1 MSKKKQKPH
10 FVQLELFPEY
20 ALPQGGGESVSE
32 KKPRGR
38 KAKGDNK

>member
-20 ALPQGGGESVSE
+20 ALPQGGESVSE

>member
-1 MSKKKQKPH
+1 MKSKKQKPH

-20 ALPQGGGESVSE
+20 ALPQGGESVSE